1 MKSWRRIL
9 LKPLLAFARNFIG
22 TIPPYDLTKTRI
34 GVIEIRIRSYWK
46 ANGHLP
52 ASLSDLPLLPR
63 RDNSVI
69 DGWGRPIKYKITGA
83 DTFTLSSPGPDDSA
97 AGAAANQAI
106 EVAFDARKW

>member
-22 TIPPYDLTKTRI
+22 TIPPHDLTKTRI

-52 ASLSDLPLLPR
+52 GSLSDLPVLPR
-63 RDNSVI
+63 RDNSVM
-69 DGWGRPIKYKITGA
+69 DGWGTPIKYEITGA
-83 DTFTLSSPGPDDSA
+83 TTFTLSSPGPEASTAA
-97 AGAAANQAI
+97 AGANQAI
-106 EVAFDARKW
+106 EVALDART